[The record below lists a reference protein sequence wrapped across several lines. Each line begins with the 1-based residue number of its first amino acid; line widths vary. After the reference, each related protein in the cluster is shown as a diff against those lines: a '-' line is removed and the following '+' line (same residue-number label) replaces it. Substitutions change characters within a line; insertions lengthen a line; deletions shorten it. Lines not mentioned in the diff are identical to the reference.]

1 MSTDEKTGIQAIEK
15 LHDNLPVKPGK
26 LERCEVEY
34 IRHGTTGVIATR
46 NVATGR
52 LIAPLIN
59 KTRTEEDFVK
69 HIKSVIECAK
79 DDGYIFVTDQLNTH
93 KSEKLVKF
101 IIKKCKLNISEEELG
116 IKGKSGILKS
126 MKTRKDFL
134 SKEEHRIRFVYTPR
148 HSSWLNQIEM
158 WFSILTR
165 RILNK
170 RYSFKSIKHLEAK
183 IKEFIDYYNKYNA
196 KPFKWTYAGKVLQI

>member
-1 MSTDEKTGIQAIEK
+1 MS
-15 LHDNLPVKPGK
+15 
-26 LERCEVEY
+26 
-34 IRHGTTGVIATR
+34 
-46 NVATGR
+46 
-52 LIAPLIN
+52 
-59 KTRTEEDFVK
+59 
-69 HIKSVIECAK
+69 
-79 DDGYIFVTDQLNTH
+79 IFNW
-93 KSEKLVKF
+93 
-101 IIKKCKLNISEEELG
+101 NIH
-116 IKGKSGILKS
+116 
-126 MKTRKDFL
+126 L
-134 SKEEHRIRFVYTPR
+134 SKEEHKIRFIYTPR